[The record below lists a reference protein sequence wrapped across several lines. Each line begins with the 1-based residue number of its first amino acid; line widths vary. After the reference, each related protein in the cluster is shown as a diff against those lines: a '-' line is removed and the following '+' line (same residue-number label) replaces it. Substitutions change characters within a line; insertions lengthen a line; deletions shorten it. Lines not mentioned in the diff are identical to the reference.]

1 MGNINSEPA
10 SPYCSRPVD
19 PEKKMKVFK
28 AAITPLELKYDGID
42 NADYQLTTFAFLAF
56 QHMETY
62 GMDSVFYFMKD
73 GVEYNLMTHFPLF
86 EISDIEEVTS
96 QMTDPFDVENLKWS
110 KVFLFDS
117 LLMKQQMKLA
127 KRMKKVQMVPYYG

>member
-1 MGNINSEPA
+1 
-10 SPYCSRPVD
+10 
-19 PEKKMKVFK
+19 MKVFK